1 LYFPEDPAGSVPA
14 TERIAGLPV
23 WERIVRAGLRAGY
36 TRVLVWSPGGLLSE
50 RAVAL
55 IEGVEVIRAADAWRA
70 RVALLPAARPV
81 TIVGG
86 GTVVSAELLA
96 AAELLSAADGA
107 PVDVPAGSD
116 WRETGVLRMTVRDAS
131 DPRHAIELLAE
142 RRLRRAALPSGEDVC
157 GQRAKLALRFTTRQ
171 ELEDAERAIRR
182 SIFKPTDATIARFNR
197 RLSLPISVALI
208 RTPLTA
214 NQLSVAL
221 VAMGFYAAWLFSVG
235 QYWAGVL
242 GGFVSLAASVL
253 DGCDGEIARLKFQES
268 ALGCWIETVGDYSY
282 YIAIFVGLT
291 MGAVRQTGWHAFY
304 WIGALAL
311 GGTLLVFALL
321 IFLRSR
327 ITGGRPEKLHAIARD
342 RFTAQP
348 TRWSRIVW
356 RISFAATRAAMPYGI
371 MAFALLNALPAIV
384 VLAAIGANVYWISI
398 VVRLRDLLGPDAEET
413 VAA

>member
-1 LYFPEDPAGSVPA
+1 
-14 TERIAGLPV
+14 
-23 WERIVRAGLRAGY
+23 
-36 TRVLVWSPGGLLSE
+36 
-50 RAVAL
+50 
-55 IEGVEVIRAADAWRA
+55 
-70 RVALLPAARPV
+70 
-81 TIVGG
+81 
-86 GTVVSAELLA
+86 
-96 AAELLSAADGA
+96 LSAADGA